1 MHTSGPGWVHRDLSA
16 GNILRLP
23 DAKDKPGE
31 AKLSDLEYAKRLDE
45 TSAHVIRTVC
55 HQVIKIL
62 SKLMCTQ
69 GTSNFMAVEV
79 SQNAYLLNKERE
91 EPKERK
97 EASLSMVDLAAM
109 RRQFRDGASSDSEMS
124 EPPAGSSTISE
135 AKQPF
140 FYNPLHDLESI
151 WWITIY
157 FVVNKETE
165 LASKEP
171 GVATV
176 KYTPLT
182 EDQRVYARSL
192 FYDWATRFMAIQM
205 VTGSPLDKH
214 LSSLP
219 SHLSMI
225 STELIELRKKLV
237 SHYMNIEVPGFII
250 TKTVCQDLYGHFTK
264 AFKKIARSLA
274 RQDILVAPTKRSPN
288 ERLLRKNNAGR
299 SQESSESSRAAKR
312 RKVDSRAASS
322 TEQRETVDDND
333 ISKSVGSSS
342 ARATRSKAK
351 SAQRKGK
358 TAVRSSRKR

>member
-1 MHTSGPGWVHRDLSA
+1 
-16 GNILRLP
+16 
-23 DAKDKPGE
+23 
-31 AKLSDLEYAKRLDE
+31 
-45 TSAHVIRTVC
+45 
-55 HQVIKIL
+55 
-62 SKLMCTQ
+62 
-69 GTSNFMAVEV
+69 MAVEV
-79 SQNAYLLNKERE
+79 SQNAYLFNNERE

-97 EASLSMVDLAAM
+97 EAGLSMADLAAM
-109 RRQFRDGASSDSEMS
+109 RRQFCDGASSDSEMS

-151 WWITIY
+151 WWIAIY

-165 LASKEP
+165 LAPKEP
-171 GVATV
+171 GVGTV
-176 KYTPLT
+176 KHTPLT
-182 EDQRVYARSL
+182 EDQRVYTRSL
-192 FYDWATRFMAIQM
+192 FYDWATRFMAIRM
-205 VTGSPLDKH
+205 VTGSPLDRH

-225 STELIELRKKLV
+225 STELIDLRKKLV
-237 SHYMNIEVPGFII
+237 NHYMKIEEPGFVI

-274 RQDILVAPTKRSPN
+274 KQDIWVAPIKRNPN

-299 SQESSESSRAAKR
+299 SQESSEPSRAAKR
-312 RKVDSRAASS
+312 RKADSRVASS
-322 TEQRETVDDND
+322 TEQRETVDGDD
-333 ISKSVGSSS
+333 ISKSIGSSS
-342 ARATRSKAK
+342 ARVTRSKAK